1 MQDRQ
6 RSKRPR
12 PGHHMAAQQSSRL
25 LTGLQVIVL
34 GGVTLYFGRPVLL
47 PVVVAILFTFL
58 LRPVVVWLERH
69 RVGRVPAVSIV
80 AVLILLFMVTVGWTL
95 TGQFHQLALHL
106 TEYQGHVRSR
116 MQAFRGSRLQSV
128 ENVKALVREVT
139 EGPPLRPVPDDPG
152 SISAANRASPTS
164 ASEVEGD
171 NLERIEVRAVVPQGN
186 SMAESI
192 QTTWNALSTPLAS
205 AAIVTVLVLFM
216 LVGFE
221 EMRNRLL
228 RLAGKSRLTVTTRT
242 LDDIGR
248 RISRFLMMNA
258 LVNGGFGVLV
268 YIGLQVIGVDYAA
281 LWGFLAALLRFVP
294 YLGAVVAATLPF
306 VMAAIQFPDWLH
318 PLLAI
323 GWFLLLEFLTNSV
336 VEPLTYGK
344 TAGVSTVA
352 LLVAATFWSWIW
364 GPIGLLLSVP
374 LTVVLAVLGKNIPQ
388 FEALW
393 ILLSDEPALAPKE
406 VFYQRLLAGDVDEA
420 STLLED
426 QLARLPRR
434 DAYDDLLVSA
444 LSLAERDEKQ
454 GTLDL
459 REKDSVWDTIRDLVE
474 EHTPPAPDSESP
486 ATLVRIVACAAQNA
500 ADDLMMAMLRQIGEG
515 RYDIDER
522 GSELMVSEKLA
533 DLVRRPPDAVLI
545 SSVAPGG
552 LSHIRYLCKRI
563 RHENPR
569 LRIIVGRWGF
579 QGDRARLYANLR
591 LQGADQ
597 VVVNLAE
604 AHDAL
609 RRIQTIPLS
618 A

>member
-1 MQDRQ
+1 
-6 RSKRPR
+6 
-12 PGHHMAAQQSSRL
+12 MAAQQSSRL

-34 GGVTLYFGRPVLL
+34 GGITLYFGRPVLL

-106 TEYQGHVRSR
+106 NEYQGHLRSR
-116 MQAFRGSRLQSV
+116 MQAFRGSHLQSV
-128 ENVKALVREVT
+128 ENVKAMVREIT
-139 EGPPLRPVPDDPG
+139 EGPTARTEGPDKPGRVTAADP
-152 SISAANRASPTS
+152 RSPS
-164 ASEVEGD
+164 SDPERD
-171 NLERIEVRAVVPQGN
+171 NPERIEVRTVVPQGN
-186 SMAESI
+186 SLAESI
-192 QTTWNALSTPLAS
+192 QTAWNALSTPLTS

-216 LVGFE
+216 LIGFE

-258 LVNGGFGVLV
+258 LVNGGFGILV
-268 YIGLQVIGVDYAA
+268 YAGLQVIGVDYAA

-318 PLLAI
+318 PLLAV
-323 GWFLLLEFLTNSV
+323 GWFLLLEFLTNSL

-406 VFYQRLLAGDVDEA
+406 VFYQRLLAGDADEA
-420 STLLED
+420 STVLED
-426 QLARLPRR
+426 QLARQSRR
-434 DAYDDLLVSA
+434 EVYDDLLVSA
-444 LSLAERDEKQ
+444 LSLAERDENR

-459 REKDSVWDTIRDLVE
+459 RERDSVWDTIRDLVE
-474 EHTPPAPDSESP
+474 EHASPAPAAESP
-486 ATLVRIVACAAQNA
+486 AGLVRIVACAAQNA
-500 ADDLMMAMLRQIGEG
+500 ADDLVIAMIRQIGEG

-522 GSELMVSEKLA
+522 GAELMVSEKLT
-533 DLVRRPPDAVLI
+533 DLTRSPPDAVLI

-563 RHENPR
+563 RQENPR

-597 VVVNLAE
+597 VVTDLAE